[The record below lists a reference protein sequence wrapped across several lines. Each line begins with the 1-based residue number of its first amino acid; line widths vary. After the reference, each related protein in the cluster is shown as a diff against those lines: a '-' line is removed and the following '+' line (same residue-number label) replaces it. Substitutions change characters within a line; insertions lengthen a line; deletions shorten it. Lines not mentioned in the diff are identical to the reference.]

1 MAEYNFERESRTA
14 YSESFVIEADGDDM
28 GRVDLHYTPSV
39 TYGTLCIPDSL
50 TEDDIQELISEI
62 DERLVMSNDPYRED
76 FIVTVWAGRE
86 TGVYSEEETFD
97 EDEEEAEADEKD
109 DEDDDLQDAPGHV
122 SGARAQNFSGR
133 SRAYSR

>member
-14 YSESFVIEADGDDM
+14 YSESFVIETDGDDM

-50 TEDDIQELISEI
+50 TEDEIQGLISEI

-76 FIVTVWAGRE
+76 FVVTVWVGRQS
-86 TGVYSEEETFD
+86 GVYSEEELE
-97 EDEEEAEADEKD
+97 EDEEEDEEEE
-109 DEDDDLQDAPGHV
+109 EDLEGGNGH
-122 SGARAQNFSGR
+122 RE
-133 SRAYSR
+133 